1 MKILYTLCSLLC
13 LLSGC
18 KETRPEEK
26 AYNVLFIHAFH
37 KGLTAPQGDI
47 LTPQEEANFSIP
59 AYHIEESLAGI
70 ADAFKDNDIPLR
82 LKDSMPDIL
91 KNFRAFRRKFKELS
105 RIKRDFSGLHPNR

>member
-18 KETRPEEK
+18 KETRLEEK
-26 AYNVLFIHAFH
+26 ACNVLFIHAFH

-82 LKDSMPDIL
+82 LKDMYL
-91 KNFRAFRRKFKELS
+91 GYGYNKHLRL
-105 RIKRDFSGLHPNR
+105 